1 MELRKKFSAAAAVS
15 LRALN
20 MGFVCRWSDR
30 TEVEFQNWA
39 EASAFG
45 PRRDRMCVTMSSSSG
60 KRVSIGV
67 CVLAEPEHESK
78 VLMALRRE
86 VVEEEV

>member
-1 MELRKKFSAAAAVS
+1 MSFMELCKKFSAAATVS

-20 MGFVCRWSDR
+20 IAFVCRWSDR

-60 KRVSIGV
+60 NRAGVSIGV
-67 CVLAEPEHESK
+67 CAG
-78 VLMALRRE
+78 
-86 VVEEEV
+86 